1 MKDNNLKD
9 ISRNEDIMNIYTRF
23 NSDEFKEKQ
32 KTKNINFE
40 YTNRNENIINIYIR
54 FNSDEFKEKQRE
66 DIIKFNKLLE
76 RKEKHN
82 FSRHKYY
89 LKYGK

>member
-9 ISRNEDIMNIYTRF
+9 ISRNEDIMNIYT
-23 NSDEFKEKQ
+23 
-32 KTKNINFE
+32 
-40 YTNRNENIINIYIR
+40 R